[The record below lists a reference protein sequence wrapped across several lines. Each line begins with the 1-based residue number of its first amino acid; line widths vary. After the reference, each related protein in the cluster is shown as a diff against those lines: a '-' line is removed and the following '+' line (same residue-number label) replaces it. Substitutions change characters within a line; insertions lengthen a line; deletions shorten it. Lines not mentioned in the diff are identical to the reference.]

1 MFCDVNL
8 LPNPINT
15 KDHTMNSHTL
25 QKLSAFTSDPK
36 GGNPAGVWI
45 GEVLPEAKEMQRI
58 ATEVGF
64 SETAFVAPNKGSKRT
79 VRYFSPEAEVAFCGH
94 ATVATGVA
102 LGKKS
107 GSGVYQFET
116 SIGIIPVEVSEV
128 NGAMRATL
136 TSVAPKFELAS
147 DTLLKDAL
155 AALGWS
161 LDDLDPS
168 IPPARAFGGNWHLV
182 LAAKSKQRLD
192 DLSYDFE
199 KLKKIMLNDDLTTVQ
214 LIWRENDEFIHSRNP
229 FPVGGV
235 VEDSATGA
243 AAVALGGYL
252 REAKII
258 NTPKNIELL
267 QGEIMG
273 RPSQLNL
280 SIPKEGG
287 IKVSGTAVQ
296 LAD

>member
-1 MFCDVNL
+1 
-8 LPNPINT
+8 
-15 KDHTMNSHTL
+15 MNSHTL
-25 QKLSAFTSDPK
+25 QKLAAFTSTPE

-45 GEVLPEAKEMQRI
+45 GDALPEPREMQRI
-58 ATEVGF
+58 AAEVGF
-64 SETAFVAPNKGSKRT
+64 SETAFVAPSKGSKRT
-79 VRYFSPEAEVAFCGH
+79 VRYYSPEAEVAFCGH
-94 ATVATGVA
+94 ATIATGVA

-107 GSGVYQFET
+107 GSGTYQFET
-116 SIGIIPVEVSEV
+116 SIGTIPVEVSEH
-128 NGAMRATL
+128 NGEISAAL
-136 TSVAPKFELAS
+136 TSVEPKFEWPS
-147 DTLLKDAL
+147 DSLLKEVL
-155 AALGWS
+155 STLGWC
-161 LDDLDPS
+161 LDDLDTN

-182 LAAKSKQRLD
+182 LAVKSKQRLD
-192 DLSYDFE
+192 DLNYDFE
-199 KLKKIMLNDDLTTVQ
+199 KLKKIMLDDDLTTLQ
-214 LIWRENDEFIHSRNP
+214 LIWRENDELIHSRNP

-258 NTPKNIELL
+258 NTPKYINIL

-273 RPSQLNL
+273 WPSQLNL
-280 SIPKEGG
+280 SIPNVGG